1 MSDPSMPA
9 FICNTCGTQFAPSE
23 KEPLRCPICDEER
36 QFVPPSGQAWTTHEA
51 LARRY
56 FNCFRE
62 HEPGLIGIGT
72 TPAFAIG
79 QRALL
84 LRTAKGNVLWD
95 CISLLDDATMAIV
108 KGLGGLFGIAISH
121 PHYYSSMVE
130 WAHAFAAPIHLHA
143 GDRQWVMRPDPA
155 IKFWDGDT
163 LALADGVTLIRTGGH
178 FAGGTVLHW
187 AQGGDGRGALLS
199 GDIVQVIPDRKFV
212 TFMRSYPNMIPLS
225 APSVE
230 RIGALLEPYKY
241 DVIHGAW
248 FDRTIPRGGKDIVQ
262 RSIARYV
269 AAVRGDG
276 SAELQ

>member
-1 MSDPSMPA
+1 MPA
-9 FICNTCGTQFAPSE
+9 FICVTCGTQYPPSDAP
-23 KEPLRCPICDEER
+23 PDTCPICLDER
-36 QFVPPSGQAWTTHEA
+36 QFLPPGGQAWTTLEQM
-51 LARRY
+51 RGPY
-56 FNCFRE
+56 FNAWRR
-62 HEPGLIGIGT
+62 HEPELYGIGT
-72 TPAFAIG
+72 IPGFAIG

-84 LRTAKGNVLWD
+84 LRTPAGNVLWD
-95 CISLLDDATMAIV
+95 CITLIDDATVDLVRA
-108 KGLGGLFGIAISH
+108 LGGVAAIAISH
-121 PHYYSSMVE
+121 PHYYSCMVE
-130 WAHAFAAPIHLHA
+130 WAHAFDAPIHLHA
-143 GDRQWVMRPDPA
+143 ADRQWVMRPDPA
-155 IKFWDGDT
+155 INFWDGDT
-163 LALADGVTLIRTGGH
+163 LTLADGVTLIRAGGH

-225 APSVE
+225 APSVK
-230 RIGALLEPYKY
+230 RIGALLAPYQY

-248 FDRTIPRGGKDIVQ
+248 FDRTIPRGGKDVVE